1 MSSAVGR
8 PALILFVAVIVA
20 SGVALMLRALDA
32 RRAPP
37 IVITDIA
44 AERSVTVVIDGA
56 VATPGVLTLPPG
68 ARLNDAVIRAGG
80 FTSSAE
86 SADLNLARL
95 LVDGERVTVARVEP
109 SRASSTI
116 DMVAGGA
123 SPTVRESPNSQPVA
137 QPSAPTPP
145 NRPTPTQS
153 ATDPADLVDINSATA
168 AELDELPGIG
178 PVLAERIIAYR
189 QENGP
194 YGSVEEL
201 EAVDGISTNTVND
214 LRLLITAGAGQS

>member
-80 FTSSAE
+80 FLSSAE
-86 SADLNLARL
+86 STDLNLARL

-109 SRASSTI
+109 AAASSTI
-116 DMVAGGA
+116 EIVAGVA
-123 SPTVRESPNSQPVA
+123 SPAVRESPDRQPVS
-137 QPSAPTPP
+137 QPSAPVPSIRLTPTPP
-145 NRPTPTQS
+145 AIDS
-153 ATDPADLVDINSATA
+153 FGLVDINSATA
-168 AELDELPGIG
+168 AELDELPRIG
-178 PVLAERIIAYR
+178 PVLAERIVTYR
-189 QENGP
+189 EENGP

-201 EAVDGISTNTVND
+201 ESVDGISTNTVDD
-214 LRLLITAGAGQS
+214 LRPLITAGAGRS